1 MFHRPFLRA
10 LLGASLL
17 TLATQAAAQT
27 FPDKPLRFIVPFPP
41 GGTTDSIA
49 RIVANQTSAIL
60 GQNIIV
66 ENRPGA
72 GGNIGTAQVAQAE
85 PDGYTL
91 GVVGN
96 SFAVNPA
103 LYGSLPFDPAGMRA
117 VALLGEVPFVM
128 IASPAAPFQ
137 DVAGLVEQARQPQGL
152 AYASGGNG
160 TVSHLG
166 MHWFTDL
173 AGVPMTHV
181 PYRGVAPAVTDVM
194 GGQVPVMLD
203 TLVNSTP
210 PLQAGRVRPLLVT
223 TAEREPGLPEV
234 PTAAEAGFPDLVF
247 SAWIAVVA
255 PAGTPEPVVTRLNEA
270 VNEAL
275 RSPEVVEAFART
287 GTQPRPISVAETQD
301 YLKRETERWGEVV
314 RSSGAKVD

>member
-1 MFHRPFLRA
+1 MFHRPSLRV

-17 TLATQAAAQT
+17 TVAAQASAQA

-49 RIVANQTSAIL
+49 RIVANQTAGIL

-91 GVVGN
+91 AVVGN

-103 LYGSLPFDPAGMRA
+103 LYDSLPFDPAGMSA

-128 IASPAAPFQ
+128 IASPSAPFQ
-137 DVAGLVEQARQPQGL
+137 DVAGLLEHARQPQGM

-166 MHWFTDL
+166 MHWFTDQ

-210 PLQAGRVRPLLVT
+210 PLQAERIRPLLMT
-223 TAEREPGLPEV
+223 TTERDPSWPDV

-255 PAGTPEPVVTRLNEA
+255 PAGTPEPVATRLNEA
-270 VNEAL
+270 INEAL
-275 RSPEVVEAFART
+275 RSPEVIEAFGRT
-287 GTQPRPISVAETQD
+287 GTKPRPISVADTQD
-301 YLKRETERWGEVV
+301 HLKRETERWGEVV